1 MFQRALRVFKR
12 ILYLTGGFFILL
24 TLVLLVF
31 RKKIERYAIA
41 QLDPYLKVPVYIH
54 DVDFTFW
61 RSFPNFSLRLEGVLI
76 NDFCEEK
83 GKNTDTLLYAKTIN
97 LKANTWSLLRGDFS
111 FSSVDINQ
119 ARIGLRVDQTGRENF
134 DIFVAD
140 TTSKSQKS
148 IEVDLKKVHFS
159 EIDFSFQN
167 RQTQQEYRAFFDQLK
182 LSGKFGSK
190 SFEMQLQAN
199 FTINRFKDKAITL
212 LRKADVTL
220 KTQVAVNTLTGE
232 YVIPNTT
239 AEINGIPFELQF
251 FQDSS
256 QFDLK
261 LNASSIPLE
270 MIMESVHQSDLN
282 KLKNMAI
289 GGQADMNL
297 HVHGAS
303 KINETP
309 AFFADFKVKNGSLK
323 DQQNQLSIKKL
334 DLEGKYEKQYG
345 QAEKLELKQ
354 FVVNTMGQ
362 TLRGQLSITDFDT
375 PKIKATAQG
384 EINLQALHHFF
395 PLPQVHSIAGQLS
408 VQGNLQATVR
418 NPGAKNQ
425 SIQINNSKSDLDCNK
440 IRLKLR
446 ADFPELRE
454 INGKVSTRNDD
465 FVFDQFQVH
474 TPASQLQISGKM
486 DNLLAYLER
495 DEPLNINAAIRAE
508 RIDLNEFIQEEA
520 PHEQKPASQTI
531 GAYVLPKN
539 IFGRLEYDIR
549 ELIVGKHLFSKLIGV
564 TMLRDREMDFRRI
577 QLEHIGSSIQ
587 GDFKVQE
594 RSPGILGLQ
603 GDVSSKN
610 IDLRKLFAE
619 WNNFE
624 QENIKSENIKGN
636 ADAKLK
642 FEMPYH
648 VTKGPMK
655 EFLNAQVSLKIV
667 GGALVQMEALRE
679 IAQSMKGN
687 DFVRL
692 FLGKNL
698 NIIEQKLEN
707 LTFETLENTFYIS
720 KSKFVLPKMTI
731 RTNVMDLAVSGWQHF
746 DESLEYRFEF
756 DFKDLKQQNRD
767 AQFGEIREDGISTR
781 LFLKMFGS
789 LSQLQFSWDS
799 EAKKAYR
806 QEQREQQKQ
815 DVKSILKS
823 EFGLFKKD
831 SSVQSFQKTVA
842 PRERIE
848 IDFGENNPAPADV
861 ERKKRE
867 INQKFNKVRKDN
879 QRKDE
884 KVIIEFD

>member
-1 MFQRALRVFKR
+1 MFPKALTITKR
-12 ILYLTGGFFILL
+12 IFYALAGFFLIL

-31 RKKIERYAIA
+31 RKKIERYALA
-41 QLDPYLKVPVYIH
+41 QLDPYFKVPVYIH

-61 RSFPNFSLRLEGVLI
+61 RSFPHFSLRLDGVLI
-76 NDFCEEK
+76 NDYNEEK

-97 LKANTWSLLRGDFS
+97 LKTNTWSLLRGELS
-111 FSSVDINQ
+111 ISSINIEKG
-119 ARIGLRVDQTGRENF
+119 RVGLRIDPTGRENF
-134 DIFVAD
+134 DIFVSD
-140 TTSKSQKS
+140 TSSNSDKSFE
-148 IEVDLKKVHFS
+148 IDLKKVHFS
-159 EIDFSFQN
+159 DLNFSFHN
-167 RQTQQEYRAFFDQLK
+167 RQTQQEYQAFFDQLK
-182 LSGKFGSK
+182 LSGRFSAE
-190 SFEMQLQAN
+190 SFDMQLQSN
-199 FTINRFKDKAITL
+199 FKINRFKDKAITL
-212 LRKADVTL
+212 LRKADVKL
-220 KTQVAVNTLTGE
+220 ETQVSVNTMTGE

-251 FQDSS
+251 SQDSTV
-256 QFDLK
+256 FDLK

-270 MIMESVHQSDLN
+270 MIMESIHQSDLN
-282 KLKNMAI
+282 KLKSMAI
-289 GGQADMNL
+289 SGQADMNL

-309 AFFADFKVKNGSLK
+309 NFSAAFKIQNGSMN
-323 DQQNQLSIKKL
+323 DQQSQLSLKKL
-334 DLEGKYEKQYG
+334 DLEGKYEKQNG
-345 QAEKLELKQ
+345 QAEVLELNKIT
-354 FVVNTMGQ
+354 VNTMGQ
-362 TLRGQLSITDFDT
+362 NLRGHLSITDFES
-375 PKIKATAQG
+375 PRIRASANG
-384 EINLQALHHFF
+384 EINLKALHHFF
-395 PLPQVHSIAGQLS
+395 PLPQVEHIAGQLAIT
-408 VQGNLQATVR
+408 GNLQAVIR
-418 NPGAKNQ
+418 NPGLKNQ
-425 SIQINNSKSDLDCNK
+425 QIQINNSKSDLDCKK
-440 IRLKLR
+440 IRMKLKS
-446 ADFPELRE
+446 DFPEFQE

-465 FVFDQFQVH
+465 FVFNQFQIQ
-474 TPASQLQISGKM
+474 TLTSQLQISGKM

-495 DEPLNINAAIRAE
+495 DEALNLNAAIRAD
-508 RIDLNEFIQEEA
+508 RIDLNEFIKEDTA
-520 PHEQKPASQTI
+520 PEQKPASQTL

-564 TMLRDREMDFRRI
+564 TMLRDREMDFRKI

-610 IDLRKLFAE
+610 IDLKKLFAE

-624 QENIKSENIKGN
+624 QENIKTENIMGN

-648 VTKGPMK
+648 IAKGPMK
-655 EFLNAQVSLKIV
+655 ESLNAQVSLKVV
-667 GGALVQMEALRE
+667 GGALVQMDALRE
-679 IAQSMKGN
+679 IAQSMKDN

-698 NIIEQKLEN
+698 SIIEQKLEN

-720 KSKFVLPKMTI
+720 QSKFVLPKMTI
-731 RTNVMDLAVSGWQHF
+731 RTNVMDLVVSGWQHF
-746 DESLEYRFEF
+746 DETLEYRFEF
-756 DFKDLKQQNRD
+756 DFKDLKQQTRD
-767 AQFGEIREDGISTR
+767 AQFGEIRQDGISTR
-781 LFLKMFGS
+781 LFLKMYGS
-789 LSQLQFSWDS
+789 LSVLKFAWDS
-799 EAKKAYR
+799 EAKKAHR
-806 QEQREQQKQ
+806 QEQREQEKQ

-831 SSVQSFQKTVA
+831 SSVQRFEKTVA

-848 IDFGENNPAPADV
+848 IDFGDETPSPPDI
-861 ERKKRE
+861 EKKKRE

-884 KVIIEFD
+884 KVVIEFD